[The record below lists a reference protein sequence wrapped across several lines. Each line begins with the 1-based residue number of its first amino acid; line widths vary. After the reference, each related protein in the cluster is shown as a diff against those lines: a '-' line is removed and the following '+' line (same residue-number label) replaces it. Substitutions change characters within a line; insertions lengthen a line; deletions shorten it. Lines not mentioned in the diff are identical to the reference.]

1 MSKKLIPEQQ
11 VARRYSVHPQT
22 LKRWDNDSRL
32 DFPKPIK
39 IRGRLYRD
47 EAELDQFDRRMAE
60 AESEPPLKT
69 VHQFRRRVGG

>member
-1 MSKKLIPEQQ
+1 MSKRLIPEQQ

-39 IRGRLYRD
+39 IRNRLYRD
-47 EAELDQFDRRMAE
+47 EAELDQFDRRMAQT
-60 AESEPPLKT
+60 ESEPPRHTLT
-69 VHQFRRRVGG
+69 QFRRKIV